1 MKEKKKSGSLLRWV
15 CTVLTV
21 IMALAWLSPLYW
33 ITATALKSESDTIA
47 LPPSLV
53 PYPPDFG
60 AFTFVIQNSP
70 IFRWYFNTILVS
82 SLITVFSIVCALT
95 CAYALSLLEFRGKK
109 LVYLALLVG
118 FMLPFS
124 ALAIP
129 LFMLMNKL
137 HFVNSYIGIILP
149 QIATPLTVI
158 VFKQFFD
165 QVPIDFRN
173 AAVIDGAGD
182 FRILF
187 NIYIPLN
194 WSIIWAMA
202 IVTFIGA
209 WNNFFWPFIVTNST
223 PMLTIPVGM
232 TQVQSAYGVAFAKTS
247 AIAVLASIPTAVAYL
262 IFQKRVTQGVMAA
275 AGIK

>member
-1 MKEKKKSGSLLRWV
+1 MKEKRVSLLGLV
-15 CTVLTV
+15 CTGLTV
-21 IMALAWLSPLYW
+21 ITALAWLSPVYW
-33 ITATALKSESDTIA
+33 IVATALKSETDTIA
-47 LPPSLV
+47 LPPSFV

-70 IFRWYFNTILVS
+70 IFRWYFNTIVVS
-82 SLITVFSIVCALT
+82 ALITLFSIFCALM
-95 CAYALSLLEFRGKK
+95 CAYALSLLEFKGKR
-109 LVYLALLVG
+109 LVYWALLIG

-124 ALAIP
+124 AMAIP

-137 HFVNSYIGIILP
+137 HFVNSYAGIILP
-149 QIATPLTVI
+149 QIAAPLSVI

-173 AAVIDGAGD
+173 AAVIDGAGH

-262 IFQKRVTQGVMAA
+262 LFQKRVTQGVMAA

>member
-1 MKEKKKSGSLLRWV
+1 M

-53 PYPPDFG
+53 PYPPDLG

-82 SLITVFSIVCALT
+82 AVITVFSIMCALM

-137 HFVNSYIGIILP
+137 HFVNSYMGIILP
-149 QIATPLTVI
+149 QVAAPLTVI

-182 FRILF
+182 FRILL

-262 IFQKRVTQGVMAA
+262 MFQKRVTQGVMAA